1 MMRQMP
7 QPNPPLPPGSM
18 GHAAITQDVL
28 WNALV
33 TEPATGVT
41 IVTMTG
47 KVIFIND
54 QAAKI
59 FLGPSATSK
68 DAVGRNLHDMFPA
81 KWVEERLEIFRQII
95 RSGKPIRLRSIW
107 QGHQHISW
115 MHHVEAMN
123 EDSVD
128 PGEPSSQAVPD
139 RFLVITRRVSGD
151 VDKDRIVPPDHHY
164 ESRESEVVDLG
175 PLDIL
180 TPRELEVLALL
191 GQGLSLKEIAGM
203 LFRSVKTVDNHRA
216 ALGKK
221 LAIND
226 RIKLAEVALRAGLT
240 LKDAERK
247 RL

>member
-1 MMRQMP
+1 MP
-7 QPNPPLPPGSM
+7 QPTSPTPPGSL
-18 GHAAITQDVL
+18 GQSAITQDVL

-54 QAAKI
+54 QSAKI
-59 FLGPSATSK
+59 FLGPNAASK
-68 DAVGRNLHDMFPA
+68 DAIGRNLHDMFPA
-81 KWVEERLEIFRQII
+81 KWVEERLEIFRNVI
-95 RSGKPIRLRSIW
+95 RSNKPVRLRSIW
-107 QGHQHISW
+107 QGHQHVSW
-115 MHHVEAMN
+115 IHHVEALG
-123 EDSVD
+123 EDSVE
-128 PGEPSSQAVPD
+128 PGEPSSQSVPD

-151 VDKDRIVPPDHHY
+151 VGKDRIVAPDHHY
-164 ESRESEVVDLG
+164 DSRESEVVDLG
-175 PLDIL
+175 ALDVL

-191 GQGLSLKEIAGM
+191 GQGLSLKEIAGT

-240 LKDAERK
+240 IKDAERK

>member
-1 MMRQMP
+1 M
-7 QPNPPLPPGSM
+7 QPSGSL
-18 GHAAITQDVL
+18 GKNAVAQDVL
-28 WNALV
+28 WNVLV

-54 QAAKI
+54 QSAKI
-59 FLGPSATSK
+59 FLGPNATAK
-68 DAVGRNLHDMFPA
+68 DAIGRNLHDMFPA

-95 RSGKPIRLRSIW
+95 RSGKPVRLRSIW
-107 QGHQHISW
+107 QGHQHVSW
-115 MHHVEAMN
+115 MHHVEALKQ
-123 EDSVD
+123 EDVEPD
-128 PGEPSSQAVPD
+128 EPSSQAVPD
-139 RFLVITRRVSGD
+139 RFLVITRRVAGD
-151 VDKDRIVPPDHHY
+151 VAKDRIVPPDHNY

-175 PLDIL
+175 LLDIL

-191 GQGLSLKEIAGM
+191 GQGLSLKEIAGT

-240 LKDAERK
+240 IKDAERK

>member
-1 MMRQMP
+1 MG
-7 QPNPPLPPGSM
+7 QP
-18 GHAAITQDVL
+18 AVTQDVL
-28 WNALV
+28 WNALI

-54 QAAKI
+54 QSAKI
-59 FLGPSATSK
+59 FLGPNATSK
-68 DAVGRNLHDMFPA
+68 DAIGRNLHDMFPA

-95 RSGKPIRLRSIW
+95 KTGKAVRLRSIW
-107 QGHQHISW
+107 QGHQHVSW
-115 MHHVEAMN
+115 MHHVEALG
-123 EDSVD
+123 EDSVE
-128 PGEPSSQAVPD
+128 PGEPSSQSVPD
-139 RFLVITRRVSGD
+139 RILVITRRVSGD
-151 VDKDRIVPPDHHY
+151 VGKDRIVPPDHNY
-164 ESRESEVVDLG
+164 ESRESDIVDLG
-175 PLDIL
+175 PLDVL

-191 GQGLSLKEIAGM
+191 GQGLSLKEIAGT

-247 RL
+247 RV

>member
-1 MMRQMP
+1 MG
-7 QPNPPLPPGSM
+7 NP
-18 GHAAITQDVL
+18 AVTQDVL
-28 WNALV
+28 WNALI
-33 TEPATGVT
+33 TEPATGVS

-54 QAAKI
+54 QCAKI

-68 DAVGRNLHDMFPA
+68 DAIGRSLHDMFPP
-81 KWVEERLEIFRQII
+81 KWVEERLEIFRNII
-95 RSGKPIRLRSIW
+95 RSGKPVRLRSIW
-107 QGHQHISW
+107 QGQQHVSW
-115 MHHVEAMN
+115 MHHVEALS
-123 EDSVD
+123 EDSIE
-128 PGEPSSQAVPD
+128 PGEPSSQSVPD

-151 VDKDRIVPPDHHY
+151 VGRERIVAPDHHY
-164 ESRESEVVDLG
+164 EARESEVVDLG
-175 PLDIL
+175 ALDVL

-191 GQGLSLKEIAGM
+191 GQGLSLKEIAGT

-247 RL
+247 RI